1 MLNTFDENNNE
12 MLLAAIQELTA
23 NLATA
28 QGKIAEL
35 ESGGGSGGGVGGA
48 YRIVILGEL
57 ISGGG
62 KYPVKVENVE
72 SLKNNATNLPRF
84 YSKITPAPGFDFYC
98 EMFAQ
103 DILKINTT
111 MTAED
116 LGVNSRYD
124 DQGEIISIDPSTEF
138 PNLLTFTTLATY
150 HKAASQISTLT
161 ISKLEGSTEDYGYVL
176 DLDSG
181 YFLFNFKE

>member
-35 ESGGGSGGGVGGA
+35 EKGGGA
-48 YRIVILGEL
+48 YRIIMLREL
-57 ISGGG
+57 VSRASAV
-62 KYPVKVENVE
+62 PVKVENVE

-84 YSKITPAPGFDFYC
+84 YSKITPAPGFDFYS

-116 LGVNSRYD
+116 LGVNSRYN

-150 HKAASQISTLT
+150 REATSQISTLE

-181 YFLFNFKE
+181 YSLFNIGE

>member
-12 MLLAAIQELTA
+12 MMLAAIQELTA
-23 NLATA
+23 ELATA
-28 QGKIAEL
+28 QSKIAEL
-35 ESGGGSGGGVGGA
+35 ENGGGGGASGGA
-48 YRIVILGEL
+48 YRIIMLREL
-57 ISGGG
+57 VSGASAV
-62 KYPVKVENVE
+62 PVKVENVE

-84 YSKITPAPGFDFYC
+84 YSKITPAPGFDFYS

-116 LGVNSRYD
+116 LGVNSRYN

-138 PNLLTFTTLATY
+138 PNLLSFTTLATY
-150 HKAASQISTLT
+150 QEAASQISTLE

-181 YFLFNFKE
+181 YFLFNIGA